1 MPGISSGFH
10 DGTSNTMDMVHE
22 GMVKQAREANKAVL
36 ESLSKLN
43 EKSDDPALLAD
54 MRHRSNIWSNVFQVD
69 ATLGQT
75 FKNTISSILQKF

>member
-1 MPGISSGFH
+1 MTNISSGFY

-22 GMVKQAREANKAVL
+22 GMVKQAQQANKAVL
-36 ESLSKLN
+36 DALQKLN

>member
-1 MPGISSGFH
+1 MTNISSGFY
-10 DGTSNTMDMVHE
+10 DGTNNTMDMVHE
-22 GMVKQAREANKAVL
+22 GMVKQAQQANKAVL
-36 ESLSKLN
+36 DALQKLN

>member
-1 MPGISSGFH
+1 MTNISSGFY

-22 GMVKQAREANKAVL
+22 GMIKQAQQANKAVL
-36 ESLSKLN
+36 DALQKLN

>member
-1 MPGISSGFH
+1 MTNISGGFY
-10 DGTSNTMDMVHE
+10 DGTHNTMDMVHE
-22 GMVKQAREANKAVL
+22 GMVKQAQQANKAVL
-36 ESLSKLN
+36 ESLQKLN